1 VIARPTHRMRHAVQV
16 SEDAADVFV
25 NALPMRRREPG
36 FPVFRA
42 EHEMVVQ
49 REMRRSHAGSFQIEN
64 HDATMK
70 SAPHRKFSPVPEA
83 REKLAGGATTGQR
96 RRTTNRAL
104 EGREK
109 GTRRLAGKIA
119 GEQSHVS
126 RAPAGAQAMWCGPV
140 PVVSPAANL
149 FRASGSGIP
158 S

>member
-1 VIARPTHRMRHAVQV
+1 MRRPQTGGDVHVIARAAHRMRHAVHV

-36 FPVFRA
+36 FTVFRA

-49 REMRRSHAGSFQIEN
+49 REMCRSHARWFQIEN

-83 REKLAGGATTGQR
+83 REKLAGGATTGSARPNR
-96 RRTTNRAL
+96 RRAL

-109 GTRRLAGKIA
+109 ATQGLA
-119 GEQSHVS
+119 
-126 RAPAGAQAMWCGPV
+126 
-140 PVVSPAANL
+140 
-149 FRASGSGIP
+149 
-158 S
+158 